1 MRNPNRIPKILARL
15 QKLWEKYP
23 DMRLGQLIENRFI
36 NIETKYVPSYSAY
49 YVEDEKF
56 ISELE
61 KFYKTE
67 LVYRKGGKKD
77 LQKLIAEFSKK

>member
-1 MRNPNRIPKILARL
+1 MRSPNRIPKILVRL

-23 DMRLGQLIENRFI
+23 DMRLGQLIENRFV
-36 NIETKYVPSYSAY
+36 NIDPKYGQSYSAY
-49 YVEDEKF
+49 HIEDEEF
-56 ISELE
+56 ITELE

-67 LVYRKGGKKD
+67 PVYRKGGKKD